1 MEINEKI
8 PPPIYFNVK
17 YDQEHFWQGDHF
29 FGCSLTAAIEEFSKF
44 DYLLAEFRL
53 NNAIFV
59 NLIKFPELTPK
70 NASIAYEEGYK
81 SIKNRKELFKYNHDV
96 EILHELNNDEKIVF
110 INNLFKKYKN
120 SYLINIGKFGEI
132 IKLIHDK
139 KCKKVLF
146 AGKIEKPKISNLKL
160 DFKGFYYLPRI
171 IKASKLGDAAI
182 LKEIIKILAQNNI
195 KTENSLKF
203 NPELSLKKGNY
214 SKFKPN
220 KQDQLD
226 IKKAIKTLNS
236 LREYNFSQGVVVRN
250 NKVVSIEGKG
260 GTKKMLEKNRSK
272 KFRNHGVLV
281 KFPKKKQ
288 DLRVDLPT
296 IGLKTL
302 KQSKTA
308 GLKGIVIKSKQQVFL
323 DENKC
328 IKFANK
334 NKMFISVK

>member
-1 MEINEKI
+1 MIGLI
-8 PPPIYFNVK
+8 F
-17 YDQEHFWQGDHF
+17 GD
-29 FGCSLTAAIEEFSKF
+29 T
-44 DYLLAEFRL
+44 D
-53 NNAIFV
+53 
-59 NLIKFPELTPK
+59 FPK
-70 NASIAYEEGYK
+70 
-81 SIKNRKELFKYNHDV
+81 
-96 EILHELNNDEKIVF
+96 EILKSVKKRKIE
-110 INNLFKKYKN
+110 
-120 SYLINIGKFGEI
+120 YLIIDLSKSKKFKQERKSYSVSIGQFGKMINILKENN
-132 IKLIHDK
+132 
-139 KCKKVLF
+139 CKKVLF
-146 AGKIEKPKISNLKL
+146 AGKVNKPNFSKLKL
-160 DFKGFYYLPRI
+160 DFKGVYYIPRI

-182 LKEIIKILAQNNI
+182 FKEIIKILSQNKI

-214 SKFKPN
+214 SKIKPN
-220 KQDQLD
+220 KDDQLD
-226 IKKAIKTLNS
+226 IKKAIKTLNN
-236 LREYNFSQGVVVRN
+236 LRQYNFSQGAVVRN
-250 NKVVSIEGKG
+250 KKVVSIEGKG
-260 GTKKMLEKNRSK
+260 GTKKMLEKSRSK

-308 GLKGIVIKSKQQVFL
+308 GLKGIVIKSKQHVFL